1 MKPVKINTFNTTRYQ
16 AILDSLNDLVVVI
29 DHDRQIAYTNMGFMN
44 ANIVLDYDLISDF
57 FVEVCPLQQKTIK
70 REINHRVYQIKLSY
84 LPDQEGILVVLSPDQ
99 DVLKKA
105 IIEAS
110 HDFKSPLTSLK
121 LQAQMMK
128 KAYARDNTSISEKTV
143 HSMLELTLRQTNR
156 LNILVDL
163 MLKNSGI

>member
-1 MKPVKINTFNTTRYQ
+1 MRIE
-16 AILDSLNDLVVVI
+16 IL
-29 DHDRQIAYTNMGFMN
+29 F
-44 ANIVLDYDLISDF
+44 LII
-57 FVEVCPLQQKTIK
+57 P
-70 REINHRVYQIKLSY
+70 H
-84 LPDQEGILVVLSPDQ
+84 Q